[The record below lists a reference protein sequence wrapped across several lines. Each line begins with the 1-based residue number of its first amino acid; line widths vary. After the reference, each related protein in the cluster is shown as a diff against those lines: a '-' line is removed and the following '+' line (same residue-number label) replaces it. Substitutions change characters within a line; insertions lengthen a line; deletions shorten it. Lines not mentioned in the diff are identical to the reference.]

1 MELNEKQRAIR
12 DEAIKLLEEMGYASM
27 GMWQV
32 EDVQREHKFVSD
44 DEAMQ
49 ILEDVL
55 CSDYI
60 TEMVFQQIDIAVKEM
75 YSDEKTDAGLDIP
88 YQMYEDEIVRMKMEG
103 ATKEEIQKR
112 QQDEDKG

>member
-1 MELNEKQRAIR
+1 MELNEKERAIR
-12 DEAIKLLEEMGYASM
+12 DEAIKLLEKMGYASM
-27 GMWQV
+27 GLWQV

-60 TEMVFQQIDIAVKEM
+60 TEQVFQQIDIAVNDM
-75 YSDEKTDAGLDIP
+75 YSNEVTDEGLDIP
-88 YQMYEDEIVRMKMEG
+88 HQMYKDEIVRMKMEG
-103 ATKEEIQKR
+103 ASKEEIQKR
-112 QQDEDKG
+112 QQDED

>member
-1 MELNEKQRAIR
+1 
-12 DEAIKLLEEMGYASM
+12 
-27 GMWQV
+27 
-32 EDVQREHKFVSD
+32 
-44 DEAMQ
+44 
-49 ILEDVL
+49 
-55 CSDYI
+55 
-60 TEMVFQQIDIAVKEM
+60 M